1 MAEIAD
7 YIGCGFGSFEIERHV
22 AHGAEAEVYCVRDF
36 KHDRRLI
43 LRLDPNDDELWDGDP
58 MIPPRN
64 RTLEV
69 RGAIGT
75 WAIAPGYRVRVSV
88 DQHEFKFAWASIYG
102 VLDQRFLIPVTAR
115 FRVKN
120 ALSPD
125 HILDACGFELFSDRP
140 LWESIAIRLVID
152 TTDMLEGKLS
162 ELEWDQHWSRFA
174 TEPRLEFSRRLFLQ
188 NSVYADRQADI
199 ERVISTRTPEG
210 LLPVF
215 KNLLVRLA
223 IARADG
229 KVSEEQLR
237 ASLKCRHFRINV
249 ASWEIGQLMVLYSVI
264 EHCNE
269 MTFPPEVDVPKAIAS
284 ILHGLSEQPLNE
296 WDFHDE
302 VVEQEKQPDLDQFS
316 LFLQEYV
323 VDKFPFPGV
332 QRSKSS

>member
-7 YIGCGFGSFEIERHV
+7 YIGCAFGSFEIEHHV
-22 AHGAEAEVYCVRDF
+22 AHGAEAEVYCVRDS

-43 LRLDPNDDELWDGDP
+43 LRLDPNDDELWDADP
-58 MIPPRN
+58 MLPPRN
-64 RTLEV
+64 SSLEV
-69 RGAIGT
+69 RNAKGT
-75 WAIAPGYRVRVSV
+75 WVAALNYRIRVSV
-88 DQHEFKFAWASIYG
+88 DNKEFKFACASIYG
-102 VLDQRFLIPVTAR
+102 VVDQRFLIPVTAR

-125 HILDACGFELFSDRP
+125 YILAASPFGPFSDRP
-140 LWESIAIRLVID
+140 LWEVLAIRLVVETAALLD
-152 TTDMLEGKLS
+152 GKLS
-162 ELEWDQHWSRFA
+162 EREWDEHWSRFA
-174 TEPRLEFSRRLFLQ
+174 TEPRLEPSRRLFLQ
-188 NSVYADRQADI
+188 NSVFSDRQAAI
-199 ERVISTRTPEG
+199 ERVIITRTPQG

-223 IARADG
+223 IARVDG

-249 ASWEIGQLMVLYSVI
+249 STWEIGQLLALYSVI

-269 MTFPPEVDVPKAIAS
+269 TTFPPQTKSLNAIKS
-284 ILHGLSEQPLNE
+284 ILNGLLEQPLNE

-302 VVEQEKQPDLDQFS
+302 VVEQATQPDLDQFS

-323 VDKFPFPGV
+323 VDNFPFPAV
-332 QRSKSS
+332 QMSKSF

>member
-7 YIGCGFGSFEIERHV
+7 YIACGFGSFEIERHV

-58 MIPPRN
+58 VVPPRN
-64 RTLEV
+64 GSLET
-69 RGAIGT
+69 RNAFGT
-75 WAIAPGYRVRVSV
+75 WAGAPNYRRPV
-88 DQHEFKFAWASIYG
+88 DKHGFKFAMASVYG
-102 VLDQRFLIPVTAR
+102 ILDQRFLIPVTAR

-125 HILDACGFELFSDRP
+125 HVLDASAFEQFSDRP
-140 LWESIAIRLVID
+140 VWEGIAIRLVID
-152 TTDMLEGKLS
+152 TADLLEGKLP
-162 ELEWDQHWSRFA
+162 ENEWDEHWSRFA

-199 ERVISTRTPEG
+199 ERVIATRTPEG
-210 LLPVF
+210 LMPVF

-223 IARADG
+223 IARADEN
-229 KVSEEQLR
+229 VSEEQLR

-249 ASWEIGQLMVLYSVI
+249 SNWEIGQLLVLYSVI
-264 EHCNE
+264 DHCNE
-269 MTFPPEVDVPKAIAS
+269 MSFPPETDVPKAIMS

-302 VVEQEKQPDLDQFS
+302 VVEQEKQPDLDRFS

-323 VDKFPFPGV
+323 VDNLPFPAV